1 MKPILLLTLALLTTI
16 PAVAQI
22 HFYFNEP
29 FKQPAKIPNALV
41 PLIRKIAKSCRGETI
56 NQSTNIR
63 SWFDASKIS
72 IHPSRSAFILRST
85 KSCLNGVDDDWFWI
99 FVKSSQRYRLAL
111 TGGAI
116 VLDVLKS
123 KRHGLRSIET
133 NAATANTNYKDVYE
147 FDGAIYKRSRCMQS
161 SPPGAT
167 ARRVPCR
174 TW

>member
-1 MKPILLLTLALLTTI
+1 MKPILLIALTFLTTM
-16 PAVAQI
+16 PAVAQT
-22 HFYFNEP
+22 HFYFDEP

-41 PLIRKIAKSCRGETI
+41 PLIREIAKSCRGETI

-63 SWFDASKIS
+63 SWFNASKIS
-72 IHPSRSAFILRST
+72 IHPSRSAFILTST
-85 KSCLNGVDDDWFWI
+85 KSCLNGVDNDWFWI
-99 FVKSSQRYRLAL
+99 FLRTSQGYRLVL
-111 TGGAI
+111 TSGTI

-133 NAATANTNYKDVYE
+133 NVATANANYEDVYE

-161 SPPGAT
+161 SPPSAK

-174 TW
+174 A